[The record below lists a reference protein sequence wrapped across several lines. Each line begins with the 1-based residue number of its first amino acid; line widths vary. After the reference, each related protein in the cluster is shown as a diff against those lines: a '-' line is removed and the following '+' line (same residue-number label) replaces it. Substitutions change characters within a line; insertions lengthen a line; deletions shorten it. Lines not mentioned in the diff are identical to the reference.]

1 MDSRAGKIGPQ
12 KVEDFFLDFI
22 LLFFRPW
29 ICVEK
34 EQRVQKQQTNK
45 KSQCF
50 FCLVVVVVAKGVD
63 FLGEDFIQN
72 KCRLL

>member
-1 MDSRAGKIGPQ
+1 MFVGGLR
-12 KVEDFFLDFI
+12 
-22 LLFFRPW
+22 RW

-34 EQRVQKQQTNK
+34 EQRVQNQQTTKNP
-45 KSQCF
+45 CVF